1 MTRSSTLELRVGL
14 NCRPAAGING
24 SNVTIQGFGE
34 KRTSRYCPIR
44 SVRFSVLSMSFP
56 KNTSPNRVKFFKGG
70 GVDFSDD
77 NVEKKMEV
85 LESFKASINEMG
97 GSYGVEIVQ
106 TGGKQNCSIEQ
117 GVNNLAGR
125 KPELKF

>member
-1 MTRSSTLELRVGL
+1 
-14 NCRPAAGING
+14 
-24 SNVTIQGFGE
+24 
-34 KRTSRYCPIR
+34 
-44 SVRFSVLSMSFP
+44 
-56 KNTSPNRVKFFKGG
+56 
-70 GVDFSDD
+70 
-77 NVEKKMEV
+77 MEV